1 MALIVQKYGGTS
13 VGSAER
19 IKAVARRIAATVDQ
33 GHRVVAVV
41 SAMGDTTDEL
51 IALARQ
57 ITDEPSE
64 RELDLLLST
73 GEIVSCTLMAMALR
87 QLGRDAIAL
96 TGFQAGIRT
105 NATFSKALITH
116 VEPERI
122 LRELERGRIVIV
134 AGFQGITEDLDITT
148 LGRGGSDTT
157 AVAVAIG
164 IKADRCEI
172 YTDVDGVFTADPRV
186 VPEARK
192 LRSISPEE
200 MLELAKLGARVM
212 HPRAV
217 ELAGVYHMPLVVRS
231 SFNDNPGTVIQ
242 DEDAI
247 AMENRKKVRGIAHDT
262 DVARITIVGVPDRPG
277 IAAAIFQPLG
287 EAAINVDVIVQNV
300 SHHGVTDLSFT
311 VSRNDLRKALR
322 TIEPIARELGATEVT
337 HDADLAKVSIVGAG
351 IQTAPGYAGRMFKT
365 LAEQN
370 INIVSITTSEIR
382 ITCLI
387 KEEEVERA
395 VRALHAA
402 FALEDENAPDLAPR
416 TVSGS

>member
-1 MALIVQKYGGTS
+1 VALIVQKYGGTS

-19 IKAVARRIAATVDQ
+19 IKAVARRIAATADQ

-87 QLGRDAIAL
+87 ALGRDAIAL

-105 NATFSKALITH
+105 NATFSKALITR

-164 IKADRCEI
+164 IQADRCEI
-172 YTDVDGVFTADPRV
+172 YTDVDGIFTADPRV

-192 LRSISPEE
+192 LRSISYEE

-217 ELAGVYHMPLVVRS
+217 ELAGVYHMPVVVRS
-231 SFNDNPGTVIQ
+231 SFNENPGTIIQ
-242 DEDAI
+242 DED

-277 IAAAIFQPLG
+277 IAAALFQPLG
-287 EAAINVDVIVQNV
+287 DAAINVDVIVQNV

-337 HDADLAKVSIVGAG
+337 YDADLAKVSIVGAG
-351 IQTAPGYAGRMFKT
+351 IQTTPGYAGRMFKT
-365 LAEQN
+365 LADQN
-370 INIVSITTSEIR
+370 INIISITTSEIR

-387 KEEEVERA
+387 KESEVERA

-416 TVSGS
+416 TVGQV

>member
-33 GHRVVAVV
+33 GYRVVAVV

-105 NATFSKALITH
+105 NATFNKALITR

-122 LRELERGRIVIV
+122 LRELERDRIVIV

-172 YTDVDGVFTADPRV
+172 YTDVDGVFTADPRI
-186 VPEARK
+186 VPKARK
-192 LRSISPEE
+192 LNSISHEE

-242 DEDAI
+242 DEDA
-247 AMENRKKVRGIAHDT
+247 MENRKKVRGIAHDT

-287 EAAINVDVIVQNV
+287 DAAINVDVIVQNV

-322 TIEPIARELGATEVT
+322 TVEPIARELGAAEVT

-402 FALEDENAPDLAPR
+402 FALEDENVPDLAPR
-416 TVSGS
+416 TTA